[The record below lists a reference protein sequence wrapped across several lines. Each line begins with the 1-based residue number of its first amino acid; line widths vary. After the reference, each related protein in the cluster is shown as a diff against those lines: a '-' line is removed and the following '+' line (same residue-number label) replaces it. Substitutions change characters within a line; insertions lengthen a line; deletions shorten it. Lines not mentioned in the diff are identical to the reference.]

1 MKRLSR
7 ISFTS
12 GIMSKT
18 RPLQMTIVR
27 HGQTQG
33 NVKKLV
39 EGITDTPLNDTGKNQ
54 AKSAGEWLKEEKYDF
69 IVTSDL
75 KRTKETAACIINEN
89 LDYPKNGANYAELKL
104 LRERNFGKLEGM
116 DFVEYIDAA
125 AKEGFSWVDYT
136 PEGGESMDD
145 VKNRC
150 VEFLEMIFKI
160 IDSSSKTKPKVLVV
174 THGFVI
180 AQLIAHIYEATKC
193 SGIPEEVWSSQ
204 KQQVVM
210 PNTAITRFDID
221 YNGSTLQIKSAKCDV
236 FKSKEHLPE
245 YSPAFR

>member
-18 RPLQMTIVR
+18 SSLQMTIVR

-33 NVKKLV
+33 NLKKLV

-54 AKSAGEWLKEEKYDF
+54 AKCAGEWLKEDKYDF

-75 KRTKETAACIINEN
+75 KRTKETAACIMNEN
-89 LDYPKNGANYAELKL
+89 LDYQKNGGNYAELKL

-116 DFVEYIDAA
+116 GFVEYIDMA

-221 YNGSTLQIKSAKCDV
+221 YNGSTLQIKSAKCDI
-236 FKSKEHLPE
+236 FKSKDHLPG